1 MKIIT
6 VGNNKFVDQDLFDHI
21 NKIWLNYDIEI
32 DNDSCILFAKNTT
45 INRLISDYT
54 GKNISRVIRKEK
66 ADYVII
72 NQFFVSNYP
81 QYYDG
86 TTVTEDDT
94 KEVVYG
100 IYNNSLEVQDTIE
113 LILDLNNRKQEV
125 KFVNQNKLNDSLNNG
140 FSIDKE
146 TYITIKELVDSPHSD
161 NHQLAVNMLVQSDLK
176 SNWEWVLYLYH
187 NKYQQIKDYDRK
199 NIIFNYFGTL
209 SLGYNLHDLSKKID
223 LSLSVIKNKDV
234 KDRFIYL
241 VKSKFQDQIDSY
253 FSSIG
258 TNKFSLNDFKIEYNG

>member
-32 DNDSCILFAKNTT
+32 DNDSCILFAKNTN

-113 LILDLNNRKQEV
+113 LILDFNDRKQEV
-125 KFVNQNKLNDSLNNG
+125 KFVNQD
-140 FSIDKE
+140 
-146 TYITIKELVDSPHSD
+146 IKGRV
-161 NHQLAVNMLVQSDLK
+161 VN
-176 SNWEWVLYLYH
+176 Y
-187 NKYQQIKDYDRK
+187 
-199 NIIFNYFGTL
+199 
-209 SLGYNLHDLSKKID
+209 
-223 LSLSVIKNKDV
+223 
-234 KDRFIYL
+234 
-241 VKSKFQDQIDSY
+241 
-253 FSSIG
+253 
-258 TNKFSLNDFKIEYNG
+258 